1 MVLDGARVILVPAA
15 FNMTTGPAHWEVLF
29 RSRAVDNQVFTFGT
43 APARDMDASYH
54 SWGHSI
60 AVSPWG
66 TVLNQMDAEEG
77 MQITSIDL
85 DEVEQASPFETP
97 DGRSVTVQPESRRPG
112 RAPGIW
118 LPWRGQRPGLPKE
131 YRPVWRDLSHPLD

>member
-15 FNMTTGPAHWEVLF
+15 FNMTTGPAHWELMF

-43 APARDMDASYH
+43 APARDMRASYH

-66 TVLNQMDAEEG
+66 TVLNQMDEKAG
-77 MQITSIDL
+77 IQITSIDL
-85 DEVEQASPFETP
+85 HEVEEIREQ
-97 DGRSVTVQPESRRPG
+97 
-112 RAPGIW
+112 
-118 LPWRGQRPGLPKE
+118 LPLLKHRMENL
-131 YRPVWRDLSHPLD
+131 